1 MKCVI
6 LAAGLGKRLDP
17 LTREMPK
24 PMMLVANI
32 PILEHAFQAVKA
44 AGIQDILVNLFY
56 LPEQITSYFGDG
68 SQFGVQI
75 TWRREQ
81 VLSGPAGALLVFEDL
96 LRTEESVLVVSGDA
110 LHDID
115 LQAFITA
122 HRNAGVQLS
131 VVMKEIQD
139 PGRYGVGKIG
149 ADGLLREFV
158 EKPALGRNAYG
169 LVSCGIYCINPQL
182 FSLFRR
188 AGLYDFGADLIPD
201 MIAQGKPV
209 LGFKTSAYWA
219 DIGTPEVLRD
229 ANLDAI
235 AGKVHLTL
243 PGTFLSE
250 DGIRMEHEA
259 VIGENVHISGPLL
272 IGSQVRIASDT
283 TIIGPAIIGA
293 RCSIGQSVYLSR
305 SVLLPDTII
314 PDHTVIIGGLLAPY
328 AFTL

>member
-1 MKCVI
+1 
-6 LAAGLGKRLDP
+6 
-17 LTREMPK
+17 MP
-24 PMMLVANI
+24 VANR
-32 PILEHAFQAVKA
+32 PILEHALQAIKA
-44 AGIQDILVNLFY
+44 AGIRDILVNLFY

-75 TWRREQ
+75 TWGREQ

-96 LRTEESVLVVSGDA
+96 LRTEESILVISGDA

-122 HRNAGVQLS
+122 HKNAGVQLS

-149 ADGLLREFV
+149 TDGLLSEFV
-158 EKPALGRNAYG
+158 EKPSLGRNAYG
-169 LVSCGIYCINPQL
+169 LVSCGIYCIDPQL

-188 AGLYDFGADLIPD
+188 SGLYDFGADLIPD

-229 ANLDAI
+229 ANLDAM
-235 AGKVHLTL
+235 AGRVNLTL

-250 DGIRMEHEA
+250 EGIRMEGEA
-259 VIGENVHISGPLL
+259 AIGENVHIAGPLL
-272 IGSQVRIASDT
+272 VGSQVSIASDT
-283 TIIGPAIIGA
+283 KIVGPAIIGA
-293 RCSIGQSVYLSR
+293 RCSIGKGVYLSR
-305 SVLLPDTII
+305 SVILPGTTI
-314 PDHTVIIGGLLAPY
+314 PDHTVVIGGLLAPS